1 MPRRGASQEH
11 EIDWAQELTDW
22 MAPFQAAL
30 GHKGRRRWAPVYLQ
44 GLLGPGD
51 RKSVQP
57 MAARVAPDDH
67 EQLHHFIATSAW
79 DPLPLE
85 TALAHEAQRLVGGTD
100 AVLIIDD
107 TSLLKQGRH
116 SVGVARQYSGQAG
129 KITNC
134 QAVVS
139 LTLAR
144 GEVPVPVALRLFLPK
159 EWTDS
164 SARLRHAGVPVAR
177 RAFRTKGEIALA
189 ELDRVCAAGVQC
201 GTVLADA
208 GYGGSAAF
216 RQALSDRHL
225 RWAVGIGGPQKVF
238 PAQVRL
244 RTPRPRPTRGRP
256 RRHPIPSHVSRS
268 AEAVLATARWQTVSW
283 RTGTR
288 GALHAKFAAVRIR
301 VADGPQAAN
310 GQHLPGDLA
319 WLVGEW
325 RANGARKYYL
335 TNHPA
340 GTALRTL
347 AATIKARWVCEQA
360 HQQLKEELGLDH
372 FEGRSWLGL
381 HHHALFTM
389 LAFTFLQHHRLRT
402 LAVRG
407 KKNSGRRAAAP
418 ADAPRGPTRTPRRPD
433 PAGPAALS
441 RLSRARHVSP
451 ETIENVAK

>member
-1 MPRRGASQEH
+1 
-11 EIDWAQELTDW
+11 
-22 MAPFQAAL
+22 
-30 GHKGRRRWAPVYLQ
+30 
-44 GLLGPGD
+44 
-51 RKSVQP
+51 

-79 DPLPLE
+79 DPTPLE
-85 TALAHEAQRLVGGTD
+85 TALAHEAQRLVGGRD

-134 QAVVS
+134 QAMVS

-159 EWTDS
+159 EWTD
-164 SARLRHAGVPVAR
+164 ARPRLQRAGVPVAA

-189 ELDRVCAAGVQC
+189 ELDRVRAAGVQY

-216 RQALSDRHL
+216 RQALSARHL
-225 RWAVGIGGPQKVF
+225 RWAVGISGAQKVF
-238 PAQVRL
+238 PAHVRL
-244 RTPRPRPTRGRP
+244 RTPRPQATGGRP

-268 AEAVLATARWQTVSW
+268 AETVLATARWQTVSW

-288 GALHAKFAAVRIR
+288 GPLHAKFAAVRIR
-301 VADGPQAAN
+301 VADGPQAAK
-310 GQHLPGDLA
+310 GQHLPGALA

-325 RANGARKYYL
+325 RANGERKYYL

-340 GTALRTL
+340 NTALRTL
-347 AATIKARWVCEQA
+347 AATIKARWVCEQG

-402 LAVRG
+402 LAGHG
-407 KKNSGRRAAAP
+407 KKNSGRRAATP
-418 ADAPRGPTRTPRRPD
+418 TDAPRGPARARRRAD
-433 PAGPAALS
+433 PAGPAALP

-451 ETIENVAK
+451 ETIANVAK

>member
-1 MPRRGASQEH
+1 MGA
-11 EIDWAQELTDW
+11 
-22 MAPFQAAL
+22 
-30 GHKGRRRWAPVYLQ
+30 GLQ

-57 MAARVAPDDH
+57 MAARIAPDDQ

-79 DPLPLE
+79 DPTPLE
-85 TALAHEAQRLVGGTD
+85 TALAHEAQRLIGGPD

-107 TSLLKQGRH
+107 TSLRKQGRH
-116 SVGVARQYSGQAG
+116 AVGVARQYSGQAG

-159 EWTDS
+159 EWTQS
-164 SARLRHAGVPVAR
+164 RTRLRQAGVPAAA

-189 ELDRVCAAGVQC
+189 ELDRVRAAGVQC

-208 GYGGSAAF
+208 GYGSSAAF

-225 RWAVGIGGPQKVF
+225 RWAVGIGGSQKVF
-238 PAQVRL
+238 PAYVRL
-244 RTPRPRPTRGRP
+244 RTPRPRPTGGRP

-268 AEAVLATARWQTVSW
+268 AEAVLATARWHAVSW
-283 RTGTR
+283 RMGTR
-288 GALHAKFAAVRIR
+288 GPLHAKFAAVRIR
-301 VADGPQAAN
+301 AADGPTAAK
-310 GQHLPGDLA
+310 GQHLPGALA

-325 RANGARKYYL
+325 RANGERKYYL

-340 GTALRTL
+340 GTSLRTL
-347 AATIKARWVCEQA
+347 AATIKARWVCEQV
-360 HQQLKEELGLDH
+360 HQQLKEKLGLDH

-389 LAFTFLQHHRLRT
+389 LAFTFLQQHRLRT
-402 LAVRG
+402 LGGKKTSRAGPPPQPTLPAVR
-407 KKNSGRRAAAP
+407 RALL
-418 ADAPRGPTRTPRRPD
+418 
-433 PAGPAALS
+433 AALTPPV
-441 RLSRARHVSP
+441 RLRCPACRAHVTYHP
-451 ETIENVAK
+451 RP

>member
-1 MPRRGASQEH
+1 MPRRRVPQEQA
-11 EIDWAQELTDW
+11 IDWAQELTDW

-57 MAARVAPDDH
+57 MAARVAPDDQ

-85 TALAHEAQRLVGGTD
+85 TALAHEAQRLVGGPD

-107 TSLLKQGRH
+107 TALLKQGKH
-116 SVGVARQYSGQAG
+116 SVGVARQYAGQVG
-129 KITNC
+129 KVTNC
-134 QAVVS
+134 QALVS
-139 LTLAR
+139 LTVAR

-159 EWTDS
+159 EWTRS
-164 SARLRHAGVPVAR
+164 PARLRRVGVPAAT
-177 RAFRTKGEIALA
+177 RAFRTKGTIALA
-189 ELDRVCAAGVQC
+189 ELDRVRAAGVQC

-208 GYGGSAAF
+208 GYGSSADF

-225 RWAVGIGGPQKVF
+225 TWAVGIGCTQKVF
-238 PAQVRL
+238 PAHVRL
-244 RTPRPRPTRGRP
+244 RIPRSRPTGGRP
-256 RRHPIPSHVSRS
+256 RRHPVPSHVSRH
-268 AEAVLATARWQTVSW
+268 AEALLETARWQSMSW
-283 RTGTR
+283 RMGTR
-288 GALHAKFAAVRIR
+288 GPLRAKFAAMRVR
-301 VADGPQAAN
+301 VADGPRAAN
-310 GQHLPGDLA
+310 RQRLPGALA

-325 RANGARKYYL
+325 RASGERKYYL
-335 TNHPA
+335 SNHPA
-340 GTALRTL
+340 GTPLRTL

-389 LAFTFLQHHRLRT
+389 LAFAFLQHHRLRV
-402 LAVRG
+402 LGG
-407 KKNSGRRAAAP
+407 KKNFSRRAATP
-418 ADAPRGPTRTPRRPD
+418 PDAPGGPPRAPRRAD
-433 PAGPAALS
+433 HAGPATLS
-441 RLSRARHVSP
+441 RLSRAHHVSP